1 MKKISKQNIIVIQ
14 ALLSEGKSIRE
25 IAKRTGISKSKVG
38 EVRKD
43 MDLEATSIKKG
54 RPTKLSQAD
63 DRMIARIIRSGKA
76 DNAVQATQ
84 TLNKHLEYEVS
95 SSTVRRSLKRQGM
108 KAVVKKK
115 KPMLSALHRRARRVF
130 AEKYREF
137 TEEDWKRVIW
147 SDESKINR
155 LGSDGQK
162 YVWKKAGEPLIDREI
177 IGTKKFGGG
186 NIMVWGCMGWDSVG
200 KMVYVEGKMDAEQYC
215 SILDDGLLGS
225 LEKFNLETDDIIF
238 QQDNDPKHTSK
249 LATRWFEDNGINLL
263 SWPAQSPDLNP
274 IEHLWGILKRK
285 IYEHEYPA
293 EGVDEIWE
301 RAAAAWAKITIEEVQ
316 SLIRSMPRRIEAVI
330 KAKGGHTKY

>member
-1 MKKISKQNIIVIQ
+1 MLIQ
-14 ALLSEGKSIRE
+14 ALLLEGKSIRE
-25 IAKRTGISKSKVG
+25 IAKRIGISKSKVG
-38 EVRKD
+38 EMRKGL
-43 MDLEATSIKKG
+43 DLEVTSAKNG
-54 RPTKLSQAD
+54 RPTKLSETD
-63 DRMIARIIRSGKA
+63 DRIIARIIRSGKA

-84 TLNKHLEYEVS
+84 TINKHLEHAVS

-115 KPMLSALHRRARRVF
+115 KPMLSALHRHARLVF

-186 NIMVWGCMGWDSVG
+186 NIMVWGCMGWDGVG
-200 KMVYVEGKMDAEQYC
+200 KMVYVEGKMDAKQYC
-215 SILDDGLLGS
+215 SILDDGLLGT

-249 LATRWFEDNGINLL
+249 VATRWFEDNDISLL

-316 SLIRSMPRRIEAVI
+316 NLIGSMPRRIEAVI